1 MISLAAR
8 AGVDIYS
15 ICDQL
20 NSCGACPSYAVR
32 AATKH
37 DTSRG
42 SCCPAAI
49 SNALLD
55 MYKEMQKEIDADEV
69 EDEQKPKPK
78 KVAVNK
84 QEVNEQALIDA
95 GRCPICGEPLQH
107 SGGCDFCPNDGWSH
121 CG

>member
-8 AGVDIYS
+8 AGVDIFS

-37 DTSRG
+37 DTSKG
-42 SCCPAAI
+42 ACCPAAI
-49 SNALLD
+49 SNALID
-55 MYKEMQKEIDADEV
+55 MYNEMQSEIDEDEIEEDNLQQKEIKEKKV
-69 EDEQKPKPK
+69 NDEQ
-78 KVAVNK
+78 V
-84 QEVNEQALIDA
+84 LIDS
-95 GRCPICGEPLQH
+95 GRCPVCGEPLQH